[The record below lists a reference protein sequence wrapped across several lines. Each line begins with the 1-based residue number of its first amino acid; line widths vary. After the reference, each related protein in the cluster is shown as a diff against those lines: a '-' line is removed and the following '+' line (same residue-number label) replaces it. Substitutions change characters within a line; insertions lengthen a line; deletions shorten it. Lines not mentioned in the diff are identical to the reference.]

1 MPPGIFRRNQ
11 PRLQSRN
18 LRHGFRRIARRQ
30 GFLGSVGF
38 GEIARAAQRINH
50 AHGLFSIQSGAA
62 PPQRHRFAPPEPRQ
76 IVAIEVIR
84 HPCGM

>member
-11 PRLQSRN
+11 PRFQSRN

-30 GFLGSVGF
+30 GFRSGFGF

-50 AHGLFSIQSGAA
+50 AHGLLSIQSGAA
-62 PPQRHRFAPPEPRQ
+62 SPQRDRFAPPKPRQ

-84 HPCGM
+84 DPCGM